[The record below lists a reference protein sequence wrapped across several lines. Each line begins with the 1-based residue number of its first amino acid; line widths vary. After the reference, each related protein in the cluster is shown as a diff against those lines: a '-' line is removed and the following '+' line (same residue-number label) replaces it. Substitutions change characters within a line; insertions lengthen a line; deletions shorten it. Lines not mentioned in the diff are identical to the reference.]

1 MITAVVQMKID
12 ITRPEDNLAA
22 GLSHIRE
29 ACDSGAKIIVMPE
42 MWITGL
48 HPDIVN
54 SPFVEKTPDIIE
66 KICSIAREYSVI
78 INAGSFAF
86 RDGAGCGPDRRVFN
100 RAYIIDGAGRV
111 CGTYDKIQVFTKNN
125 EDAYTRPGSS
135 VSVIDAGGIKI
146 APFICFDIR
155 FPELFRIAAMN
166 GAELIT
172 VSSQFPAS
180 RINHWNAMMPARAV
194 ENQCYVLASN
204 ICGHDGLLALGG
216 NSMAVS
222 HDGEVLNNC
231 LADEGIGFAGI
242 DLELARSYRS
252 KFPFISE
259 AALADRLSPLITGVR
274 RSDG

>member
-1 MITAVVQMKID
+1 MNINIS
-12 ITRPEDNLAA
+12 RPEDNLAA
-22 GLSHIRE
+22 GLASIRE
-29 ACDSGAKIIVMPE
+29 ACDSGAQIIVMPE
-42 MWITGL
+42 MWVTGL

-54 SPFVEKTPDIIE
+54 SAFVEKTPEIIE
-66 KICSIAREYSVI
+66 KICSIAREYGCI

-86 RDGAGCGPDRRVFN
+86 RAEAENSDDRRVLN
-100 RAYIIDGAGRV
+100 RAYVIDGEGRV

-125 EDAYTRPGSS
+125 EDAYSKPGSL

-155 FPELFRIAAMN
+155 FPELFRVAALN

-180 RINHWNAMMPARAV
+180 RINHWNAILPARAV

-204 ICGHDGLLALGG
+204 VCGNDGLLALGG

-222 HDGEVLNNC
+222 YDGEVLNNC
-231 LADEGIGFAGI
+231 LAGEGIGFADI
-242 DLELARSYRS
+242 DLERMRAYRS

-259 AALADRLSPLITGVR
+259 AALGGRLAPLISGVR
-274 RSDG
+274 PSGV